1 MPITTLRD
9 KGRVVIPKELRQKF
23 GLKIGD
29 QFEIKEEKGQI
40 VLIPQT
46 GQAWKWT
53 AGWRKKIDD
62 AVKNVEEGRVN
73 KAHNNLEAAL
83 KALADRV

>member
-29 QFEIKEEKGQI
+29 QFEIREEKGQI

-53 AGWRKKIDD
+53 VGWRKKIDD
-62 AVKNVEEGRVN
+62 AVKDVEEGRVS